1 MEADIGSRYEIRR
14 TAEFLRAAAY
24 SRVALQFPDEMLK
37 DASSVARL
45 LRRELASGGG
55 VRLFVMADTAYNSCC
70 VDEVGAS
77 HIDAQCV
84 VSYGL
89 EYAYALD
96 DLRQA
101 FEESCKSSSC
111 NPEVQ
116 YADILCSV
124 MSPSSSATEEHKCPE
139 STGTSYN
146 GHFSTFPD
154 NRCSTESSSFTHKYI
169 LGGVTWNISV
179 QEKMEE
185 FLIFWI
191 GQDNS
196 AFANIVLTFNK
207 CEIVRYDAMENQ
219 LSTDVS
225 HLMKILRRRYYLVEK
240 AKDVNIIGI
249 LVGTLGVDRRR
260 QGLRFNCDEKYSRGH
275 NRVCKQLFRSS
286 ATPAIRTTMRKKS
299 LPPPRKPTKRPL
311 RSYPRTPSR
320 ASAPAA
326 LCKFPCVGAQP
337 SRTRCS
343 TRLVAQL
350 RLEEAARRTG
360 GVFRR
365 RRGMHATVAN
375 GEHVP
380 CPGVFHEA
388 AFSIH
393 GERFREDLFVL
404 PLAGYDVAPGGW
416 LLWVMCSGFRL
427 PHHGILAERPQG
439 PVASGDPVIPR
450 LQAVHSDD
458 LLDAVLQEFDDL
470 FGEPKGPPPALSRD
484 HRIHLRPGA
493 VPVADVH
500 KTAFRTH
507 DGLYEF
513 LVMPFGLTNAPATF
527 QALMN
532 EVLRPYLQRFVL
544 VFFDDI
550 LIYSRTWSEHLH
562 HVRVVFQALR
572 AASLV
577 LKKSK
582 CRFGEASM
590 SYLGHVISHDGV
602 AMDAGKVQA
611 VTDWPVPRSVRA
623 LRGFLG
629 LAGYY
634 RKYCDASGA
643 GCGAVLHQ
651 GEGPVAFFSRPM
663 APRHRG
669 LAAYERELIGLVQ
682 AVRHWRPYLWG
693 RPFKVRT
700 DHYSLKFLLD
710 QRLATIPQHHWV
722 SKLLGFDFSV
732 EYKPGPG
739 YLQII
744 EQTKELIKATGKKSY
759 TLVMG
764 RPNSAK
770 LANFPEHEV
779 FVYVSCAQ
787 TALLDSKD
795 FLAPVITPFEAVLA
809 FSRGREW
816 TGEYLLDFKDLISSE
831 KQEIAST
838 TEKARFSFIKENEE
852 QSETAL
858 ALAEVAERALNIKTQ
873 HNDTI
878 LYQGGAISSIDYL
891 KARSY
896 RGLTEEYEDPAPDS
910 ILVGR
915 TGRAAD
921 YRKAIRD
928 RERASIS

>member
-207 CEIVRYDAMENQ
+207 
-219 LSTDVS
+219 
-225 HLMKILRRRYYLVEK
+225 YYLVEK

-249 LVGTLGVDRRR
+249 LVGTLGV
-260 QGLRFNCDEKYSRGH
+260 
-275 NRVCKQLFRSS
+275 
-286 ATPAIRTTMRKKS
+286 A
-299 LPPPRKPTKRPL
+299 
-311 RSYPRTPSR
+311 
-320 ASAPAA
+320 
-326 LCKFPCVGAQP
+326 
-337 SRTRCS
+337 
-343 TRLVAQL
+343 
-350 RLEEAARRTG
+350 
-360 GVFRR
+360 
-365 RRGMHATVAN
+365 
-375 GEHVP
+375 
-380 CPGVFHEA
+380 
-388 AFSIH
+388 
-393 GERFREDLFVL
+393 
-404 PLAGYDVAPGGW
+404 
-416 LLWVMCSGFRL
+416 
-427 PHHGILAERPQG
+427 
-439 PVASGDPVIPR
+439 
-450 LQAVHSDD
+450 
-458 LLDAVLQEFDDL
+458 
-470 FGEPKGPPPALSRD
+470 
-484 HRIHLRPGA
+484 
-493 VPVADVH
+493 
-500 KTAFRTH
+500 
-507 DGLYEF
+507 
-513 LVMPFGLTNAPATF
+513 
-527 QALMN
+527 
-532 EVLRPYLQRFVL
+532 
-544 VFFDDI
+544 
-550 LIYSRTWSEHLH
+550 
-562 HVRVVFQALR
+562 
-572 AASLV
+572 
-577 LKKSK
+577 
-582 CRFGEASM
+582 
-590 SYLGHVISHDGV
+590 
-602 AMDAGKVQA
+602 
-611 VTDWPVPRSVRA
+611 
-623 LRGFLG
+623 
-629 LAGYY
+629 
-634 RKYCDASGA
+634 
-643 GCGAVLHQ
+643 
-651 GEGPVAFFSRPM
+651 
-663 APRHRG
+663 
-669 LAAYERELIGLVQ
+669 
-682 AVRHWRPYLWG
+682 
-693 RPFKVRT
+693 
-700 DHYSLKFLLD
+700 
-710 QRLATIPQHHWV
+710 
-722 SKLLGFDFSV
+722 
-732 EYKPGPG
+732 G

>member
-154 NRCSTESSSFTHKYI
+154 NRF
-169 LGGVTWNISV
+169 
-179 QEKMEE
+179 
-185 FLIFWI
+185 
-191 GQDNS
+191 
-196 AFANIVLTFNK
+196 
-207 CEIVRYDAMENQ
+207 RYDAMENQ

-249 LVGTLGVDRRR
+249 LVGTLGV
-260 QGLRFNCDEKYSRGH
+260 
-275 NRVCKQLFRSS
+275 
-286 ATPAIRTTMRKKS
+286 A
-299 LPPPRKPTKRPL
+299 
-311 RSYPRTPSR
+311 
-320 ASAPAA
+320 
-326 LCKFPCVGAQP
+326 
-337 SRTRCS
+337 
-343 TRLVAQL
+343 
-350 RLEEAARRTG
+350 
-360 GVFRR
+360 
-365 RRGMHATVAN
+365 
-375 GEHVP
+375 
-380 CPGVFHEA
+380 
-388 AFSIH
+388 
-393 GERFREDLFVL
+393 
-404 PLAGYDVAPGGW
+404 
-416 LLWVMCSGFRL
+416 
-427 PHHGILAERPQG
+427 
-439 PVASGDPVIPR
+439 
-450 LQAVHSDD
+450 
-458 LLDAVLQEFDDL
+458 
-470 FGEPKGPPPALSRD
+470 
-484 HRIHLRPGA
+484 
-493 VPVADVH
+493 
-500 KTAFRTH
+500 
-507 DGLYEF
+507 
-513 LVMPFGLTNAPATF
+513 
-527 QALMN
+527 
-532 EVLRPYLQRFVL
+532 
-544 VFFDDI
+544 
-550 LIYSRTWSEHLH
+550 
-562 HVRVVFQALR
+562 
-572 AASLV
+572 
-577 LKKSK
+577 
-582 CRFGEASM
+582 
-590 SYLGHVISHDGV
+590 
-602 AMDAGKVQA
+602 
-611 VTDWPVPRSVRA
+611 
-623 LRGFLG
+623 
-629 LAGYY
+629 
-634 RKYCDASGA
+634 
-643 GCGAVLHQ
+643 
-651 GEGPVAFFSRPM
+651 
-663 APRHRG
+663 
-669 LAAYERELIGLVQ
+669 
-682 AVRHWRPYLWG
+682 
-693 RPFKVRT
+693 
-700 DHYSLKFLLD
+700 
-710 QRLATIPQHHWV
+710 
-722 SKLLGFDFSV
+722 
-732 EYKPGPG
+732 G

-770 LANFPEHEV
+770 LANFPEGKRVDWRISFGFQGFDQFRETRNRKHNRESKV
-779 FVYVSCAQ
+779 LLHQRCYVEDNFRQ
-787 TALLDSKD
+787 
-795 FLAPVITPFEAVLA
+795 
-809 FSRGREW
+809 
-816 TGEYLLDFKDLISSE
+816 
-831 KQEIAST
+831 
-838 TEKARFSFIKENEE
+838 ENEE